1 MIAILNCDVFPGLE
15 LNDPATSKSEDL
27 VPDKYGSKWYEHQ
40 HEKKVFKLV
49 DMQPDDEMAGID
61 DDVDT

>member
-40 HEKKVFKLV
+40 QEKKVFKLV
-49 DMQPDDEMAGID
+49 DM
-61 DDVDT
+61 

>member
-15 LNDPATSKSEDL
+15 KHDPVSSKSEDL

-40 HEKKVFKLV
+40 HEKKVFKKIEAE
-49 DMQPDDEMAGID
+49 PDDMGID
-61 DDVDT
+61 DEVDT